1 MRRMYMFSMLQEG
14 GMMMYA
20 ILGISIAGFILF
32 CERATFLFLH
42 LKLDTDGFLQKIVF
56 FLEKMNYRG
65 ALEECTR
72 TEKHPLGRILK
83 AGLLKSGKKDKDI
96 ELALKEKMLRE
107 IPSMKARINYMVMLA
122 CLAVLFGL
130 FGTTIGLMSVFRNA
144 GALSEVTSHGIIIK
158 GAAEAMI
165 TAAFGFIVA
174 IPCLIGYFILKN
186 RETYLIEQFEE
197 KTLSLLNILSSLNRD
212 KELLNQSVAHQAIEQ
227 GGVLR

>member
-1 MRRMYMFSMLQEG
+1 MLSMLQEG

-20 ILGISIAGFILF
+20 ILGISIAGFVLF

-72 TEKHPLGRILK
+72 AEKHPLGRILK

-96 ELALKEKMLRE
+96 EQAIKEKMLSE
-107 IPSMKARINYMVMLA
+107 IPPMKARINYMIMLA

-130 FGTTIGLMSVFRNA
+130 FGTTAGLISVFRSA
-144 GALSEVTSHGIIIK
+144 GALSEVTSHGIIMK
-158 GAAEAMI
+158 GAADAML
-165 TAAFGFIVA
+165 TAAFGFIIA
-174 IPCLIGYFILKN
+174 IPCLIGYFILAY
-186 RETYLIEQFEE
+186 RGTHLIEQFEE
-197 KTLSLLNILSSLNRD
+197 KALSLFNILSSLNRD
-212 KELLNQSVAHQAIEQ
+212 KELLCQSVEQQAIKQE
-227 GGVLR
+227 GVLR